1 MECAPG
7 LLLEFLETLPQKD
20 ERTRLSFILQSGF
33 AEGCQ
38 LRCGEEFLQKLPEYL
53 SVRYGGCLVKG
64 DNFGIRLLEGEKR
77 EQVTKPY
84 QSMGA
89 VFTEGDGFLR
99 KEAKEFT
106 GPEIF
111 PLPIRLLLQIIF
123 KTFGKKT
130 FQKAAASWGCN
141 TPLDRKM
148 YQYDLIACMIFA
160 AMVLPTL
167 YKDPIQYI
175 MSYPPAIRKRV
186 ESLPEYKSSIQST
199 EKKHIAKKYI
209 TVFVYII
216 LLSAVA
222 CFSGAQSFETAFVHV
237 FILFLSVNLFDV
249 IVLDI
254 GVFCHSKKLRIA
266 GTEDMDK
273 DYKDY
278 LFHVK
283 GAVLGMVLG
292 TVISLLSA
300 CLVHI
305 VSRIGYY

>member
-1 MECAPG
+1 MHVVIINGSPRIPKYSNTDKIVASFGKGLAEKGASFEIYAISDRNSWNVIREAYIENEEILIALPLFVECAPG

-111 PLPIRLLLQIIF
+111 PLPIRLLLQIVF

-141 TPLDRKM
+141 TPLDRK
-148 YQYDLIACMIFA
+148 IW
-160 AMVLPTL
+160 
-167 YKDPIQYI
+167 
-175 MSYPPAIRKRV
+175 
-186 ESLPEYKSSIQST
+186 
-199 EKKHIAKKYI
+199 
-209 TVFVYII
+209 
-216 LLSAVA
+216 
-222 CFSGAQSFETAFVHV
+222 
-237 FILFLSVNLFDV
+237 
-249 IVLDI
+249 
-254 GVFCHSKKLRIA
+254 
-266 GTEDMDK
+266 
-273 DYKDY
+273 
-278 LFHVK
+278 
-283 GAVLGMVLG
+283 
-292 TVISLLSA
+292 
-300 CLVHI
+300 
-305 VSRIGYY
+305 